1 MVFQRDASHSIP
13 AAAPCLY
20 HKDSTSDL
28 DSGLITLRVN
38 LGSRLCS
45 CPCIHAVVNNAAS
58 SRLALSAPSLAGRA
72 GGVRGTDLALLVVLG
87 LRFKIFLDSLPIA
100 WQVDASCPM
109 VRSVHIQQSFHIAN
123 RHGICLDDLRHTRA
137 FIITLLPNKLGTDD
151 KTVDSAT
158 SMLAR
163 HSPTRYR
170 TISKGPLAQQLR
182 RRQPARCPA

>member
-1 MVFQRDASHSIP
+1 M
-13 AAAPCLY
+13 
-20 HKDSTSDL
+20 
-28 DSGLITLRVN
+28 
-38 LGSRLCS
+38 
-45 CPCIHAVVNNAAS
+45 
-58 SRLALSAPSLAGRA
+58 
-72 GGVRGTDLALLVVLG
+72 RGTYLALLVVLG

-163 HSPTRYR
+163 HSPARFR
-170 TISKGPLAQQLR
+170 TILKGPLVQQLR
-182 RRQPARCPA
+182 RRQPARCPAYFHRLLSPPPAGCSAYSSPLGWKSRRKARGRYVGATTSDMSRIDAAHLRAHLCSELSDEVHAIIRTNI